1 MKRCVLHDLDESA
14 RKGLSEMSKQEWRTI
29 EEYEGIYEISNDGRI
44 RSIRRLVNGVP
55 RGGKELKVSKMKSGI
70 YCIRL
75 KGLDGK
81 LHFELITRLVAK
93 AFIKNRYPDKAKFV
107 TYIDD
112 SLSVEEGLNSA
123 DNLAWVS
130 FRARSIEKSKVPISA
145 FDPKEG
151 IQEKF
156 ANVEDAKEKLKL
168 PAVRDICECLAHRRD
183 EAYGY
188 SWTFLT
194 KGPKDVYVF
203 SELKEV

>member
-112 SLSVEEGLNSA
+112 SLSVEEGLNS
-123 DNLAWVS
+123 
-130 FRARSIEKSKVPISA
+130 
-145 FDPKEG
+145 
-151 IQEKF
+151 
-156 ANVEDAKEKLKL
+156 DAKEKLKL

-188 SWTFLT
+188 SWTFLK

>member
-93 AFIKNRYPDKAKFV
+93 AFIKIFIRIRLNLSHTSTIRFQLKK
-107 TYIDD
+107 D
-112 SLSVEEGLNSA
+112 STVRTTSHGYRSGQ
-123 DNLAWVS
+123 DRS
-130 FRARSIEKSKVPISA
+130 KRARSRYQHLTQKKAFRKSLQTLKT
-145 FDPKEG
+145 PKR
-151 IQEKF
+151 
-156 ANVEDAKEKLKL
+156 N
-168 PAVRDICECLAHRRD
+168 
-183 EAYGY
+183 
-188 SWTFLT
+188 
-194 KGPKDVYVF
+194 
-203 SELKEV
+203 

>member
-1 MKRCVLHDLDESA
+1 MKRCALNDLDESA

-29 EEYEGIYEISNDGRI
+29 EEYKGFYEISNDGRI
-44 RSIRRLVNGVP
+44 RSVRRLVNGAP

-81 LHFELITRLVAK
+81 PHFELITRLVAK

-107 TYIDD
+107 AYIDD

-130 FRARSIEKSKVPISA
+130 FRSSSIAKSKVPVSA

-151 IQEKF
+151 IQKRF

-168 PAVRDICECLAHRRD
+168 PTVRNICECLAHRQD

-188 SWTFLT
+188 SWTFLK

-203 SELKEV
+203 SELKEI

>member
-1 MKRCVLHDLDESA
+1 
-14 RKGLSEMSKQEWRTI
+14 MSKQEWRTI
-29 EEYEGIYEISNDGRI
+29 EEYKGIYEISNDGRI
-44 RSIRRLVNGVP
+44 RSVRRLVNGVP

-107 TYIDD
+107 AYIDD

-130 FRARSIEKSKVPISA
+130 FRSSSIEKSKVPISA
-145 FDPKEG
+145 FDLKEG

-188 SWTFLT
+188 SWTFLK

-203 SELKEV
+203 SELKKV

>member
-1 MKRCVLHDLDESA
+1 M
-14 RKGLSEMSKQEWRTI
+14 
-29 EEYEGIYEISNDGRI
+29 
-44 RSIRRLVNGVP
+44 
-55 RGGKELKVSKMKSGI
+55 
-70 YCIRL
+70 
-75 KGLDGK
+75 
-81 LHFELITRLVAK
+81 HFELITRLVAK
-93 AFIKNRYPDKAKFV
+93 AFIKNLYPDKAKFV

-145 FDPKEG
+145 FAPKEG

-188 SWTFLT
+188 SWTFLK

>member
-44 RSIRRLVNGVP
+44 RSVRRLVNGVP

-107 TYIDD
+107 AYIDD

-130 FRARSIEKSKVPISA
+130 FRSSSIAKSKVPVSA

-151 IQEKF
+151 IQKRF

-168 PAVRDICECLAHRRD
+168 PTVRNICECLAHRQD

-188 SWTFLT
+188 SWTFLK

-203 SELKEV
+203 SELKEI

>member
-44 RSIRRLVNGVP
+44 RSVRRLVNGVP

-93 AFIKNRYPDKAKFV
+93 AFIKIVIR
-107 TYIDD
+107 IRL
-112 SLSVEEGLNSA
+112 SLSHTSTIRFQLKKDSTVRTTSHGYRSEQDRSK
-123 DNLAWVS
+123 
-130 FRARSIEKSKVPISA
+130 RARSRYQHSTQKKAFRKSLQTLKT
-145 FDPKEG
+145 PKR
-151 IQEKF
+151 
-156 ANVEDAKEKLKL
+156 N
-168 PAVRDICECLAHRRD
+168 
-183 EAYGY
+183 
-188 SWTFLT
+188 
-194 KGPKDVYVF
+194 
-203 SELKEV
+203 

>member
-1 MKRCVLHDLDESA
+1 
-14 RKGLSEMSKQEWRTI
+14 MSKQEWRTI

-55 RGGKELKVSKMKSGI
+55 RGGKELKVSKMKSEI

-93 AFIKNRYPDKAKFV
+93 AFIKNLYPDKAKFV
-107 TYIDD
+107 AYIDD

-130 FRARSIEKSKVPISA
+130 FRSSSIEKSKVPISA

-168 PAVRDICECLAHRRD
+168 PSVRDICECLAHRRD

-188 SWTFLT
+188 SWTFLK
-194 KGPKDVYVF
+194 KGTKDVYVF

>member
-29 EEYEGIYEISNDGRI
+29 EEYKGIYEISNDGRI
-44 RSIRRLVNGVP
+44 RSVRRLVNGVP
-55 RGGKELKVSKMKSGI
+55 RGKELKVSKMKSGI

-130 FRARSIEKSKVPISA
+130 FRARSIKKSKVPISA
-145 FDPKEG
+145 FAPKEG

-156 ANVEDAKEKLKL
+156 SNVEDAKEKLKL
-168 PAVRDICECLAHRRD
+168 PDVRDICECLAHRRD

-188 SWTFLT
+188 SWTFLK

>member
-1 MKRCVLHDLDESA
+1 MQNL
-14 RKGLSEMSKQEWRTI
+14 
-29 EEYEGIYEISNDGRI
+29 
-44 RSIRRLVNGVP
+44 
-55 RGGKELKVSKMKSGI
+55 
-70 YCIRL
+70 
-75 KGLDGK
+75 
-81 LHFELITRLVAK
+81 
-93 AFIKNRYPDKAKFV
+93 YPDKAKFV

-188 SWTFLT
+188 SWTFLK